1 MDFVMVVW
9 NVCIIKENS
18 MSKCWKQTNQIT
30 KEFMIKCSMK
40 ILCGVYIATKSCKKD
55 FESFNTILT
64 GFTISYVQDLFR
76 TNFFEGL

>member
-1 MDFVMVVW
+1 MLETDKPNHERIYDKML
-9 NVCIIKENS
+9 NENI
-18 MSKCWKQTNQIT
+18 MWCLIP
-30 KEFMIKCSMK
+30 
-40 ILCGVYIATKSCKKD
+40 TKSCKKD